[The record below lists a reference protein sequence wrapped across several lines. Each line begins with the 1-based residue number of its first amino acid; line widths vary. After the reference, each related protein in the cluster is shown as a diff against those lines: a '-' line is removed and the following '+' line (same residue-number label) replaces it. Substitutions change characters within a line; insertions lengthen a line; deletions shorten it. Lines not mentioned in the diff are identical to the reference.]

1 MMVEPDDED
10 IAVEL
15 SHYGIAALGLIRNL
29 MLALRAKG
37 YFCDDELAAI
47 FEATAGRAQG
57 LGNPTS
63 EKYATAVRQAITN
76 LQASTLSVSKRKD

>member
-1 MMVEPDDED
+1 MGEPDDED

-29 MLALRAKG
+29 MLGLKAKG
-37 YFCDDELAAI
+37 YFSDDELTAI
-47 FEATAGRAQG
+47 FDATADRAHG

-63 EKYATAVRQAITN
+63 EKYATAVRQAIRN
-76 LQASTLSVSKRKD
+76 LQFGTLPASKRKQ